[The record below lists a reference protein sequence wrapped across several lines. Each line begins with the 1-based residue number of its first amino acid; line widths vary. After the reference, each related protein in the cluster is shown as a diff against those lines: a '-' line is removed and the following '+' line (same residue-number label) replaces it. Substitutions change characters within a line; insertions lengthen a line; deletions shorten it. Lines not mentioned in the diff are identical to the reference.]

1 MTFQFAKGVAELI
14 QTVGFGGKFEGGE
27 HGFGNLFGRPAG
39 DGGATGSEDVMY
51 MLDLRDD
58 RRQFAAQSLVEPD
71 AEDLANAMG
80 RQTPEP
86 EFTASPEDLV
96 DGEVTFEDEVAT
108 VLDLGDGV
116 KPRQV
121 HLAAFLF
128 GELRPQQECPVVEL
142 LADDLRAQSV
152 GGRL

>member
-1 MTFQFAKGVAELI
+1 MNDALCQLEVAQILGDQFVAEEP
-14 QTVGFGGKFEGGE
+14 GKLFILFEEGV
-27 HGFGNLFGRPAG
+27 FPI
-39 DGGATGSEDVMY
+39 GSEDGMS
-51 MLDLRDD
+51 MLDLLDD
-58 RRQFAAQSLVEPD
+58 RRQVAAQSLVEPD

-96 DGEVTFEDEVAT
+96 DGEVTVEDEVAT

-121 HLAAFLF
+121 HVAAFLF